1 MTVLLVMAKAPVPGA
16 VKTRL
21 CPPASYLQAARIA
34 AAALLDSL
42 DTVRATPGVTPVLAL
57 HGRLADA
64 EEAPELTAAI
74 AGWQILPQRGTDLGD
89 RLANAHA
96 DVADAYPGRPVFQ
109 IGMDTP
115 QLTPAHLD
123 AAVHRLTLTDAVLG
137 PAIDGGWW
145 ALGLQDP
152 RHAAVLRAVPMSTA
166 LTGHHTIVALRKQAL
181 RVDSLPL
188 LRDVDEWPDA
198 LAVAASTP
206 GAASAWAVDAIAT
219 SLPAQSAPVVHGQ
232 SGYQATAQPESR
244 SERHGTCDRFA
255 RQVAAVQR
263 SLTPRIPR

>member
-21 CPPASYLQAARIA
+21 CPPASHLQAARIA

-64 EEAPELTAAI
+64 EGAAELTAAV
-74 AGWQILPQRGTDLGD
+74 AGWQILPQRGTDLGS

-96 DVADAYPGRPVFQ
+96 DVADAYPGRPVLQ

-115 QLTPAHLD
+115 QLTPAQLD
-123 AAVHRLTLTDAVLG
+123 AAVHRLTLSDAVLG

-145 ALGLQDP
+145 ALGLQNP
-152 RHAAVLRAVPMSTA
+152 RHAAVLGTVPMSTA
-166 LTGHHTIVALRKQAL
+166 LTGHHTIEALRKQGL
-181 RVDSLPL
+181 RLAPLPL
-188 LRDVDEWPDA
+188 LQDVDEWSDA

-206 GAASAWAVDAIAT
+206 GAGSAWAVDVNVT
-219 SLPAQSAPVVHGQ
+219 SRPAQAAPGVHGP
-232 SGYQATAQPESR
+232 SEHQATAQLEGRPER
-244 SERHGTCDRFA
+244 LATCHRFA
-255 RQVAAVQR
+255 RQVAAVRR
-263 SLTPRIPR
+263 SLTLGVPR